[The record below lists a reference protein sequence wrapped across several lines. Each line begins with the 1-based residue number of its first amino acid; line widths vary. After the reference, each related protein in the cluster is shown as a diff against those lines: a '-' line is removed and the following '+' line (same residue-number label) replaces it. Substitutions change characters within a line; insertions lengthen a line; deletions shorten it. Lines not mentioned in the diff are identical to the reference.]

1 MGHPKGS
8 KNKSGHKAGG
18 DQKSKD
24 AKKTNQPKNQPKI
37 DWQRVPQKKK
47 KQALQ
52 EQGVELQQAG
62 QEEAAL
68 KQQAERLRHVFNH
81 PSNKYGVPGY
91 VHSAKTAHTSCDKE
105 SESDDKKFRPS
116 YQPPSGSPIYHY
128 LNEIKEEVTAGKHV
142 DANWIPPRY
151 DPLNKK
157 NGVPKADDWYLSKV
171 CTA

>member
-1 MGHPKGS
+1 MGRPKGS

-18 DQKSKD
+18 DQKSQD
-24 AKKTNQPKNQPKI
+24 AKKKNQPNQLKI
-37 DWQRVPQKKK
+37 DWQRVPLKK

-52 EQGVELQQAG
+52 QQGVELQQAKEQQQAG

-68 KQQAERLRHVFNH
+68 KKQAEILRHIFNH

-91 VHSAKTAHTSCDKE
+91 VDSAKTVHTSCNE

-128 LNEIKEEVTAGKHV
+128 LKEIKEEVTAGKHG
-142 DANWIPPRY
+142 DANWIPPRH
-151 DPLNKK
+151 DPLN
-157 NGVPKADDWYLSKV
+157 
-171 CTA
+171 